1 MASLPDNI
9 ITQDTDIAKYL
20 NDENG
25 NVVYPVTK
33 QRFVLDSEGN
43 SLEGFVSDID
53 SRVSN
58 LEESQGSVATPDWNE
73 NDSTSPSYIEN
84 RTHWEESN
92 EVTESLTI
100 DQINYTG
107 DRGTSPSNCTL
118 VFTLSNGTVLERLSS
133 TSSSKIGWK
142 IPGGWKSGT
151 MDFGTTATFVNNEC
165 ILTVGKPGSSASA
178 PYTDTGTS
186 LVPISDPSVLTR
198 ITQSTVVHKLDNKY
212 LDLDSTPTSGSNK
225 PVTSGAVYTSLSNT
239 QPALVSGTNIKTIN
253 NMSLLGEGNISIE
266 GGGGGDTSNCVKV
279 DAQTFSTAQK
289 TQARQNIGAG
299 TSNFSGSYN
308 DLTNKPTIPSIT
320 AMSTSEID
328 TIIANED
335 SN

>member
-1 MASLPDNI
+1 MAVLPDNI
-9 ITQDTDIAKYL
+9 VIQDTDIAKYL

-43 SLEGFVSDID
+43 SLESFVSDID

-58 LEESQGSVATPDWNE
+58 LEESQGSGVTPDWNE

-84 RTHWEESN
+84 RTHWE
-92 EVTESLTI
+92 
-100 DQINYTG
+100 D
-107 DRGTSPSNCTL
+107 
-118 VFTLSNGTVLERLSS
+118 NGT
-133 TSSSKIGWK
+133 
-142 IPGGWKSGT
+142 
-151 MDFGTTATFVNNEC
+151 
-165 ILTVGKPGSSASA
+165 
-178 PYTDTGTS
+178 
-186 LVPISDPSVLTR
+186 
-198 ITQSTVVHKLDNKY
+198 VHKLDNKY

-253 NMSLLGEGNISIE
+253 NISLLGEGNISIE

-289 TQARQNIGAG
+289 AQARQNIGAG

-308 DLTNKPTIPSIT
+308 DLTDTPTIPSIT